1 MKKYR
6 RIENVN
12 GQDSQVVVT
21 HDEMVHH
28 YGRNDFW
35 EEIILEGWEEFS
47 DETFNNY
54 QKATAQ
60 TAKYPPQM
68 ALIYLSLG
76 IASEAGEFA
85 GKMKKWI
92 RDGDSKMTR
101 EEWVQA
107 MSSEIGDVLWY
118 AARLADELGLSL
130 SQIAEDNMDKLLD
143 RKARGVIGGSGDN
156 R

>member
-1 MKKYR
+1 MSDFLYR

-54 QKATAQ
+54 QQSTAQ

-76 IASEAGEFA
+76 IASEAGEVA
-85 GKMKKWI
+85 GKMN
-92 RDGDSKMTR
+92 S
-101 EEWVQA
+101 
-107 MSSEIGDVLWY
+107 
-118 AARLADELGLSL
+118 
-130 SQIAEDNMDKLLD
+130 
-143 RKARGVIGGSGDN
+143 
-156 R
+156 